1 MVYIS
6 RREQL
11 LGCSALPVRMRK
23 IVLQLLF
30 LCCLSVGQAQHEE
43 PQGTKIETEQQAYI
57 LHQDCFQQSI
67 YRELGSLKNR
77 VDQLEKER
85 DALPKIAFSAA
96 LVESGSWIIG
106 PFNTDTNLV
115 YKKVFTNIG
124 NCYNPSTGIFTVM
137 VKGVYYFRFSAY
149 NDGTPNTNAAMFKNS
164 ERIVSIWDTVGEDNE
179 DSASNGAVLELQVG
193 DSVYI
198 SLHAQRV
205 VYDDINHYNTF
216 SGFLLF
222 AM

>member
-1 MVYIS
+1 MWGMKY
-6 RREQL
+6 EAFM
-11 LGCSALPVRMRK
+11 LGLKHLRSK
-23 IVLQLLF
+23 I
-30 LCCLSVGQAQHEE
+30 
-43 PQGTKIETEQQAYI
+43 
-57 LHQDCFQQSI
+57 
-67 YRELGSLKNR
+67 GSLSICFP
-77 VDQLEKER
+77 
-85 DALPKIAFSAA
+85 ALPKIAFSAA